1 MLLVQSKFRKD
12 YLRSWF
18 INSSDHSWLLGGTTQ
33 CLELSLCSKTSQ
45 TTHVANQNDKNVFS
59 VTSHCPKNTLI
70 VCINNCLVP
79 KRKMKGNVLETTIT
93 NISFKFYKNNDI
105 WINYIRQRNQDTSKT
120 KARSLTTLTLA
131 KKQSHVRLRLLLVFS
146 HALFFPQNT
155 FCSDYIN
162 PNHVW
167 II

>member
-105 WINYIRQRNQDTSKT
+105 WINYIRQKPRYQ
-120 KARSLTTLTLA
+120 
-131 KKQSHVRLRLLLVFS
+131 
-146 HALFFPQNT
+146 QNKGQK
-155 FCSDYIN
+155 
-162 PNHVW
+162 PNHVNFSKKA
-167 II
+167 ITRQIKTITCILARSIFSSKYFLFGLY